1 MEIIVDTRGLKSKL
15 EEYENRVARLERI
28 IEELARMS
36 SFSRPD
42 SDIMRDAKAILYD
55 CEKFKELKKF

>member
-1 MEIIVDTRGLKSKL
+1 MEIIIDTRALKSKL
-15 EEYENRVARLERI
+15 EEYESRISRLERI

-36 SFSRPD
+36 SFSRSD
-42 SDIMRDAKAILYD
+42 YDIMNDAKAILYD